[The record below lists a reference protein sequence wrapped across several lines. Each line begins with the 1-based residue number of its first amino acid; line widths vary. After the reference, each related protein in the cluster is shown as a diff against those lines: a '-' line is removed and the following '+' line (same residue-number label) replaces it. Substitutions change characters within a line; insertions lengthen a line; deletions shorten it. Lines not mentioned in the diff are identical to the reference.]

1 MNNRNLSPMAIFRPL
16 SLFLSGLVIS
26 IGCHIPFYT
35 EVASKLYSLFAD
47 GKVLARSLKELLGG
61 SNVPFL
67 KKIPFAE
74 IVSRP
79 YSFSAGVGKIFKI
92 A

>member
-1 MNNRNLSPMAIFRPL
+1 M
-16 SLFLSGLVIS
+16 
-26 IGCHIPFYT
+26 
-35 EVASKLYSLFAD
+35 ASKLYSLFAD

-79 YSFSAGVGKIFKI
+79 YSFSAGVGKIFTFEIICFLPRKSKI
-92 A
+92 SKETQIIYKDNW